1 MYNGCYTNEREIM
14 QIEKLHKDIKDLMET
29 NEDLSVF
36 HSGGGCEH
44 LAYKGWLIN
53 AEEENGDFDYDVTK
67 INLNTF
73 LTFGDYQDD
82 INYFFYATLE
92 EGMKLIDKYNMKG
105 EQY

>member
-1 MYNGCYTNEREIM
+1 MKGEVM
-14 QIEKLHKDIKDLMET
+14 QIQKLHKDIKDLMET

-53 AEEENGDFDYDVTK
+53 EEKNGDFDYDITK

-82 INYFFYATLE
+82 INYFFFATLE
-92 EGMKLIDKYNMKG
+92 EGMKLIEKYNMKG